1 MNRQDRL
8 TGCNILERVRKQRP
22 LIHCIT
28 NYVTAGDVANMVLA
42 AGASPVMADG
52 IREVEDITRLSQALV
67 LNIGTLR
74 EETVD
79 SMLRAGKLAA
89 QLGHPVVFD
98 PVGAG
103 ASGFRTGT
111 ALRIVREVPCTVI
124 RGNASEIRTLAG
136 DSARSMGVD
145 ADEREKLSEVNLAAT
160 RDMLSSLSQRTGAA
174 TVMTGETDLIVDGNR
189 VCLLHNG
196 NPMMA
201 KITGTGC
208 MLDGILAAFLTVS
221 SSEERFTA
229 ASYAVAAHG
238 ICGEKAYEKTIRSGG
253 GTGSFRMH
261 FVDAMSKLSDKNV
274 GEEARYEV

>member
-1 MNRQDRL
+1 MNRQERL
-8 TGCNILERVRKQRP
+8 TGCNLLERVRQQRP
-22 LIHCIT
+22 IIHCIT

-52 IREVEDITRLSQALV
+52 IREVEDITHLSRALV

-103 ASGFRTGT
+103 ASGFRTET

-136 DSARSMGVD
+136 DSARSLGVD
-145 ADEREKLSEVNLAAT
+145 ADEREKLSEENLEAT
-160 RDMLSSLSQRTGAA
+160 RDMLISLSRRTGAA
-174 TVMTGETDLIVDGNR
+174 IVMTGVADLIVDGKR
-189 VCLLHNG
+189 ICLIRNG
-196 NPMMA
+196 HPMMA
-201 KITGTGC
+201 GITGTGC
-208 MLDGILAAFLTVS
+208 MLDGILAAFLAVAS
-221 SSEERFTA
+221 LEERFTA
-229 ASYAVAAHG
+229 ASYAVAVHG
-238 ICGEKAYEKTIRSGG
+238 ICGEMAYEKTIRSGG
-253 GTGSFRMH
+253 GTGSFRMY
-261 FVDAMSKLSDKNV
+261 FMDAMSKLSDKDV
-274 GEEARYEV
+274 EEEARYEV